1 MLKDSFWVFIAQG
14 IGILSALA
22 LSAILARNLSIKDFG
37 YYQLVLSYILLF
49 NFVSLPG
56 FSQATIKGAAK
67 GNHSVIYLSYRYS
80 LLGSLFGFAG
90 CLIAGGYLYFF
101 VELKTIGFL
110 FMIGSVY
117 FPLFSL
123 NLFDSFL
130 IGTRRF
136 GLSRI
141 LMLINSLMGLIFIG
155 AIAFFTKS
163 LAAVFITAI
172 VIKALYVFTGF
183 LKTGKLIQRRELQ
196 ESDSRYYIKFGWRMT
211 FIGIFGTVS
220 NQLEKVILGTLN
232 PVYLSYYFIGALIPR
247 KIRDNSKVLLSVPAT
262 YWITLSRAE
271 NIERIKRYWWVF
283 VGIGF
288 LCFVILYFGSPF
300 FIPLVF
306 GERYKESVWVTQ
318 WLSVSIIFTFLHLM
332 ILNIAAYQ
340 GDETFFTKIGITGSV
355 LKMSLFLIL
364 IPPYKIHGVIIS
376 IVSTELIMFII
387 VLVWFIKNIKVRDK
401 LSYVES

>member
-1 MLKDSFWVFIAQG
+1 MLKDSFWVFTAQG

-37 YYQLVLSYILLF
+37 YYQLVLSYIILF
-49 NFVSLPG
+49 NFASLPG
-56 FSQATIKGAAK
+56 FSQVNIKGVAK
-67 GNHSVIYLSYRYS
+67 GIDSVLYLSYRYS

-183 LKTGKLIQRRELQ
+183 LKTG
-196 ESDSRYYIKFGWRMT
+196 
-211 FIGIFGTVS
+211 
-220 NQLEKVILGTLN
+220 
-232 PVYLSYYFIGALIPR
+232 
-247 KIRDNSKVLLSVPAT
+247 
-262 YWITLSRAE
+262 
-271 NIERIKRYWWVF
+271 
-283 VGIGF
+283 
-288 LCFVILYFGSPF
+288 
-300 FIPLVF
+300 
-306 GERYKESVWVTQ
+306 
-318 WLSVSIIFTFLHLM
+318 
-332 ILNIAAYQ
+332 
-340 GDETFFTKIGITGSV
+340 
-355 LKMSLFLIL
+355 
-364 IPPYKIHGVIIS
+364 
-376 IVSTELIMFII
+376 
-387 VLVWFIKNIKVRDK
+387 
-401 LSYVES
+401 